1 MAVGFRVVRIW
12 SELLPG
18 ARYEAPHPPR
28 LLPLP
33 GLPFLCTHPISTVL
47 LDPSWAGPTGEAG
60 ALGCVPCFRSGA
72 CSPAWSGPLP
82 SQAVSWAPLWPGL
95 KAALAQAG
103 APQVPGWRGGGR
115 VCTVWTGQPHHLSS
129 AQPPAQAPWR
139 GLPRP
144 SPGCRQRGNGAQEA
158 PGTRCC
164 GRIITLPQS
173 VFGLAWLC
181 SKHCN
186 VACPPL
192 C

>member
-103 APQVPGWRGGGR
+103 APQVPGWRGGACVHCVDRTAASPELSTASRASTVARLATPITWVQAEGER
-115 VCTVWTGQPHHLSS
+115 GAGSSGDTLLWANNYFATVCFWL
-129 AQPPAQAPWR
+129 
-139 GLPRP
+139 
-144 SPGCRQRGNGAQEA
+144 
-158 PGTRCC
+158 
-164 GRIITLPQS
+164 
-173 VFGLAWLC
+173 GLALF
-181 SKHCN
+181 
-186 VACPPL
+186 
-192 C
+192 